1 MKHEHLL
8 REVGAVLQR
17 APQWARTDMSSTDT
31 ILRARAED
39 TLAAMI
45 AASLAEADDCFADRR
60 AQPPLPFDHPSLPLC
75 G

>member
-17 APQWARTDMSSTDT
+17 APQWARTDMSSTDI

-45 AASLAEADDCFADRR
+45 AASLAESDDCLPDRR
-60 AQPPLPFDHPSLPLC
+60 GQPPLPLDQLSPLLR

>member
-45 AASLAEADDCFADRR
+45 AASLAESDDCPAGRR
-60 AQPPLPFDHPSLPLC
+60 AQPPLPLDQLSPLLR